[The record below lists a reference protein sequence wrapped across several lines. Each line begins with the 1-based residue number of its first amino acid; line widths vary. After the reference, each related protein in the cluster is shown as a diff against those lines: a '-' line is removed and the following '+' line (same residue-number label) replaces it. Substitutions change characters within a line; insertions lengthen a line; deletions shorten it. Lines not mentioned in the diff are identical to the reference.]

1 MRLGNNHL
9 YGSYTPAVYDQE
21 GNYKYTGA
29 NHLVKDDGRTL
40 CGRIDTRNHM
50 PGTGTYDTGYSGFG
64 NDCGLC
70 ERSAEKAGK

>member
-1 MRLGNNHL
+1 MFKYEHL
-9 YGSYTPAVYDQE
+9 YGAYTPAVYDSG

-40 CGRIDTRNHM
+40 CGRIDTTNHLI
-50 PGTGTYDTGYSGFG
+50 GTGTYDTGYSGSG

-70 ERSAEKAGK
+70 ERSAEKRESE